1 MHRSYVLFMLLCINS
16 FTLAANDKIEIR
28 TIGVS
33 PYGID
38 NNGELSGVYY
48 DLANLLFTKED
59 NINHSIYP
67 YARIIYELKTG
78 YTDLTIMFKY
88 KELEDFV
95 TYITPLPSL
104 QNVVVGVR
112 GNNISSIEAIEGSS
126 IAYLRG
132 ANFSNE
138 IENNS
143 TITLYRTKNFKKS
156 IEMLIAGRVEAVIGP
171 FEALL
176 MAAKSL
182 GKNKGFFGEPLVV
195 SQRTPWLQVSNK
207 SKHKFNIIK
216 LEKKLKENIKN
227 KTLEHLKKSYLP
239 SQ

>member
-1 MHRSYVLFMLLCINS
+1 
-16 FTLAANDKIEIR
+16 
-28 TIGVS
+28 
-33 PYGID
+33 
-38 NNGELSGVYY
+38 
-48 DLANLLFTKED
+48 
-59 NINHSIYP
+59 
-67 YARIIYELKTG
+67 
-78 YTDLTIMFKY
+78 
-88 KELEDFV
+88 
-95 TYITPLPSL
+95 
-104 QNVVVGVR
+104 
-112 GNNISSIEAIEGSS
+112 
-126 IAYLRG
+126 
-132 ANFSNE
+132 
-138 IENNS
+138 
-143 TITLYRTKNFKKS
+143 
-156 IEMLIAGRVEAVIGP
+156 MLIARRVEAVIGP